1 MVCILFSRVF
11 VAASDQDNNQHIAD
25 GPTLEVI
32 AEEVNVIIWGQE
44 PDVILAKI
52 KLKSTS
58 G

>member
-11 VAASDQDNNQHIAD
+11 VVASDQDNNQHIAD
-25 GPTLEVI
+25 GPPLEVI
-32 AEEVNVIIWGQE
+32 AEEVNVIIRGQE